1 MKEFVSDRRV
11 TVAAS
16 ISMLLLG
23 WSIFVNPG
31 GSWPGMLSV
40 AALATL
46 LVISTTVLLMGRTR
60 EPAAS
65 LAQVIQEVEKEPAHR
80 PSADWK
86 GKAIL

>member
-11 TVAAS
+11 TLAAC

-31 GSWPGMLSV
+31 GSLPGMLSI

-46 LVISTTVLLMGRTR
+46 LVISTTVLLLARTR
-60 EPAAS
+60 APAAS
-65 LAQVIQEVEKEPAHR
+65 LAQVIQEVEKETAHK

>member
-11 TVAAS
+11 TIAAC

-31 GSWPGMLSV
+31 GSWPGMLSI

-46 LVISTTVLLMGRTR
+46 LVISTSVLLLGRTR
-60 EPAAS
+60 QNVTS
-65 LAQVIQEVEKEPAHR
+65 LAQVIQDVEKEPAHK

-86 GKAIL
+86 GKAVL

>member
-1 MKEFVSDRRV
+1 LKEFVSDRRV
-11 TVAAS
+11 TLAAC

-46 LVISTTVLLMGRTR
+46 LVISTTVLLLGRTR
-60 EPAAS
+60 APAAS

>member
-31 GSWPGMLSV
+31 GSWPGMLSI

-46 LVISTTVLLMGRTR
+46 LVISTTVLLLARTR
-60 EPAAS
+60 APAAS
-65 LAQVIQEVEKEPAHR
+65 LAQVIQDVEKEPAHR

>member
-1 MKEFVSDRRV
+1 LKEFVSDRRV
-11 TVAAS
+11 TLAAC

-46 LVISTTVLLMGRTR
+46 LVISTGVLLLGRTR
-60 EPAAS
+60 APAAS
-65 LAQVIQEVEKEPAHR
+65 LAQVIQDVEKEPAHR

>member
-46 LVISTTVLLMGRTR
+46 LVISTTVLLLGRTR
-60 EPAAS
+60 APAAS
-65 LAQVIQEVEKEPAHR
+65 LAQVIQDVEKEPAHK

-86 GKAIL
+86 GKAIQ

>member
-31 GSWPGMLSV
+31 GSWPGMLSI

-46 LVISTTVLLMGRTR
+46 LVISTTVLLLGRTR
-60 EPAAS
+60 APAAS
-65 LAQVIQEVEKEPAHR
+65 LAQVIQDVEKEPAHK

>member
-11 TVAAS
+11 TLAAC

-31 GSWPGMLSV
+31 GSWPGMLSI

-46 LVISTTVLLMGRTR
+46 LVISTTVLLLGRTR
-60 EPAAS
+60 APAAS

>member
-11 TVAAS
+11 TLAAC

-31 GSWPGMLSV
+31 GSWPGMLSIG
-40 AALATL
+40 ALATL
-46 LVISTTVLLMGRTR
+46 LVISTTVLLLARTR
-60 EPAAS
+60 APAAS
-65 LAQVIQEVEKEPAHR
+65 LAQVIQDVEKEPAHR

>member
-1 MKEFVSDRRV
+1 MKEFVSDRRI

-31 GSWPGMLSV
+31 GSWPGMLSI

-46 LVISTTVLLMGRTR
+46 LVISTTILLLARTR

>member
-31 GSWPGMLSV
+31 GSWPGMLSI

-46 LVISTTVLLMGRTR
+46 LVISTTVLLLGRTR
-60 EPAAS
+60 APAAS

>member
-1 MKEFVSDRRV
+1 MKDFVSDRRV

-31 GSWPGMLSV
+31 ISWPGMLSI

-46 LVISTTVLLMGRTR
+46 LVISTTVLLLGRLR
-60 EPAAS
+60 APAAS
-65 LAQVIQEVEKEPAHR
+65 LAQVIQDVEKEPAHK

-86 GKAIL
+86 GKAIQ

>member
-31 GSWPGMLSV
+31 GSWPGMLSI

-46 LVISTTVLLMGRTR
+46 LVISTTVLLLARTR
-60 EPAAS
+60 APAAS
-65 LAQVIQEVEKEPAHR
+65 LAQVIQAVDKEPAHR

>member
-1 MKEFVSDRRV
+1 MKEFVSDRRI

-31 GSWPGMLSV
+31 GSWPGMLSI

-46 LVISTTVLLMGRTR
+46 LVISTTVLLLARTR
-60 EPAAS
+60 APAAS

>member
-11 TVAAS
+11 TVAAC

-23 WSIFVNPG
+23 WSVFVNPG
-31 GSWPGMLSV
+31 GSWPGMLSI

-46 LVISTTVLLMGRTR
+46 LVISTSVLLLGRMR
-60 EPAAS
+60 APAAS
-65 LAQVIQEVEKEPAHR
+65 LAQVIHDIDQESAAR

>member
-46 LVISTTVLLMGRTR
+46 LVISTTVLLLGRTR
-60 EPAAS
+60 APAAS
-65 LAQVIQEVEKEPAHR
+65 LAQVIQDVEKEPAHK

>member
-11 TVAAS
+11 TLAAC

-46 LVISTTVLLMGRTR
+46 LVISTGVLLLGRTR
-60 EPAAS
+60 APAAS
-65 LAQVIQEVEKEPAHR
+65 LAQVIQDVEKEPAHR

>member
-1 MKEFVSDRRV
+1 MKELVSDRRV

-31 GSWPGMLSV
+31 GSWPGMLSI

-46 LVISTTVLLMGRTR
+46 LVISTTVLLLGRMR
-60 EPAAS
+60 APAAS
-65 LAQVIQEVEKEPAHR
+65 LAQVIQNVEKEPAHK

>member
-1 MKEFVSDRRV
+1 MKELVSDRRV

-31 GSWPGMLSV
+31 GSWPGMLSI

-46 LVISTTVLLMGRTR
+46 LVISTTVLLLGRTR
-60 EPAAS
+60 APAAS
-65 LAQVIQEVEKEPAHR
+65 LAQVIQDVDKESAAR

>member
-31 GSWPGMLSV
+31 GSWPGMLSI

-46 LVISTTVLLMGRTR
+46 LVISTTVLLLGRTR

>member
-1 MKEFVSDRRV
+1 MRELVSDRRI

-23 WSIFVNPG
+23 WSVFVNPG
-31 GSWPGMLSV
+31 TSWPGMLSI
-40 AALATL
+40 AALVTL
-46 LVISTTVLLMGRTR
+46 LVISTTVLLLGLRA
-60 EPAAS
+60 PAVS
-65 LAQVIQEVEKEPAHR
+65 LAQVIQDVDKEPMAV

>member
-1 MKEFVSDRRV
+1 MKDFVSDRRV

-31 GSWPGMLSV
+31 GSWPGMLSI

-46 LVISTTVLLMGRTR
+46 LVISTTVLLLGRLR
-60 EPAAS
+60 APAAS
-65 LAQVIQEVEKEPAHR
+65 LAQVIQDVEKEPAHK

-86 GKAIL
+86 GKAIQ

>member
-1 MKEFVSDRRV
+1 MKDFVSDRRV

-31 GSWPGMLSV
+31 SSWPGMLSI

-46 LVISTTVLLMGRTR
+46 LVISTTVLLLARTR
-60 EPAAS
+60 APAAS
-65 LAQVIQEVEKEPAHR
+65 LAQVLQDVDKEPAHR

>member
-1 MKEFVSDRRV
+1 MREFVSDRRI

-31 GSWPGMLSV
+31 GSWPGMLSI

-46 LVISTTVLLMGRTR
+46 LVISTTVLLLGRTR
-60 EPAAS
+60 APAAS
-65 LAQVIQEVEKEPAHR
+65 LAQVIQDVDKVSAAR

>member
-1 MKEFVSDRRV
+1 MKDFVSDRRV

-46 LVISTTVLLMGRTR
+46 LVISTTVLLLGRTR
-60 EPAAS
+60 APAAS
-65 LAQVIQEVEKEPAHR
+65 LAQVIQDVEKEPAHR

>member
-1 MKEFVSDRRV
+1 MKDFVSDRRV

-31 GSWPGMLSV
+31 SSWPGMLSI
-40 AALATL
+40 AAMATL
-46 LVISTTVLLMGRTR
+46 LVIITVLLLARTR

-65 LAQVIQEVEKEPAHR
+65 LAQVIQDVEMEPAHK

-86 GKAIL
+86 GQF